1 MLPYIAKSRRID
13 LRQDLVGREM
23 MRVLF
28 LASSVAALSFA
39 ASAAEVAPTTVEAVT
54 VAAKDPAGLLERQPD
69 ATVFGLDK
77 PLLDTGRQASL
88 ASAET
93 LERYGVQSINDLV
106 EVAPGAFTD
115 SYYGV
120 AGALNLRGTLA
131 ETYFRG
137 FKRIENRG
145 TYPTPLGAAD
155 RIEVVRG
162 PATPAMG
169 PGKVGGFLNFTP
181 QTARGEHGFLDQP
194 TGDVQIEGG
203 SYDHQRLTADLGA
216 PVKLGTAE
224 GGVFAYAEVD
234 DSHSYYH
241 GIYPSHQL
249 GQLSADLDLGGGW
262 STAFGGM
269 VYHSDGNVQT
279 PGWNRVTQALIDNGT
294 YQAGRNTALVD
305 TNGDGRLGHS
315 EADAGAYPGAG
326 LITPYFGFTPA
337 TDPRFQLTSGVK
349 TVSLSPRTVFV
360 SPADFSRTDTT
371 TLYWDLNK
379 DLAEGQ
385 TLKLQLFYDDLK
397 NQRFVSYGFPADYDA
412 RVVEGRLGWDVKRS
426 YGEVKTDTLLG
437 AGLRVYGGEQK
448 ESFNGGYLSLDRRDL
463 SQGPSPTDI
472 FADPF
477 HDPTV
482 PWETNVTS
490 RWRDGGLFGVTDI
503 TWRSLDLTLGGRYD
517 DFHVVSRDDGTLV
530 FGATAGQTYQ
540 QDRGD
545 GSYDA
550 TLTWHAPF
558 GLMPYL
564 TTARTAS
571 LELSQAGGVAPSLL
585 AGNTWLTASTL
596 NEAGVKLRAFDDSL
610 TGSLGVYRQTRTRL
624 EQGNAVV
631 GTRGEGV
638 ELELRWLATRNLSFT
653 YAGNLQRTT
662 VLGPDTSFIII
673 PPSTAGVSGVNGY
686 GGAYAVY
693 SVAQLRAGNYDD
705 SLIPHSVNSLYAVYT
720 GDRMSWGRIGGTLG
734 ATWVSRMASILP
746 GGFVLPAYVTM
757 NASAFVQ
764 HGPWRVSANIDNL
777 ADARFFT
784 PVADVYA
791 NVAALPGVGR
801 TWRVA
806 LKRSY

>member
-1 MLPYIAKSRRID
+1 MY
-13 LRQDLVGREM
+13 
-23 MRVLF
+23 RVLF
-28 LASSVAALSFA
+28 LASSIAALSVA
-39 ASAAEVAPTTVEAVT
+39 ASAAETPANTVEAVT
-54 VAAKDPAGLLERQPD
+54 VQARDPAGLLERQPD

-77 PLLDTGRQASL
+77 ALLDTGRQASF

-93 LERYGVQSINDLV
+93 LQRYGVQSINDLV
-106 EVAPGAFTD
+106 AVAPGAFTD

-181 QTARGEHGFLDQP
+181 KTTRREHGFLDRP
-194 TGDVQIEGG
+194 TGDVEIEGG
-203 SYDHQRLTADLGA
+203 SYGHQRLTADLGA

-241 GIYPSHQL
+241 GIYPRHQL
-249 GQLSADLDLGGGW
+249 AQLAADLDLGDGW
-262 STAFGGM
+262 STGFGGM

-279 PGWNRVTQALIDNGT
+279 PGWNRVTPSLIDSGQ
-294 YQAGRNTALVD
+294 YQAGRNAALVD
-305 TNGDGRLGHS
+305 SNGDGRLGHA
-315 EADAGAYPGAG
+315 EADAGASPGAG
-326 LITPYFGFTPA
+326 LITAFFGFTPA
-337 TDPRFQLTSGVK
+337 TDPRFKLTSGVR
-349 TVSLSPRTVFV
+349 TVTLSPRTVFV

-379 DLAEGQ
+379 ALGEGQ
-385 TLKLQLFYDDLK
+385 ALKLQLFYDDLK
-397 NQRFVSYGFPADYDA
+397 NKRFVSYGFPADYDA
-412 RVVEGRLGWDVKRS
+412 RVVEGRLGWTVART
-426 YGEVKTDTLLG
+426 YGEVKTETLLG
-437 AGLRVYGGEQK
+437 AALRVYGGQQK

-463 SQGPSPTDI
+463 SQGPSATDI

-477 HDPTV
+477 HDATV
-482 PWETNVTS
+482 PWETRVVS
-490 RWRDGGLFGVTDI
+490 RWRDAGLFGVTDI
-503 TWRSLDLTLGGRYD
+503 RWRSLDLTVGGRYD

-530 FGATAGQTYQ
+530 FGAAAGRSYRKDT
-540 QDRGD
+540 GD
-545 GSYDA
+545 GSYSA
-550 TLTWHAPF
+550 TLTWHAPM
-558 GLMPYL
+558 GLMPYV

-571 LELSQAGGVAPSLL
+571 LELGQAGGVAPSLV
-585 AGNTWLTASTL
+585 GGTNWLTASTL
-596 NEAGVKLRAFDDSL
+596 SEAGVKLRAFDDSL
-610 TGSLGVYRQTRTRL
+610 TGSFGVYRQTRTRL
-624 EQGNAVV
+624 EQGNAVT
-631 GTRGEGV
+631 GTKGQGV

-653 YAGNLQRTT
+653 FAGNLQRTT
-662 VLGPDTSFIII
+662 VLGPDNGFIVI
-673 PPSTAGVSGVNGY
+673 PPAAVGVSGINGY

-693 SVAQLRAGNYDD
+693 SVAQLRSGNYDQ
-705 SLIPHSVNSLYAVYT
+705 SLIPHAVTSLYAVYT
-720 GDRMSWGRIGGTLG
+720 TDRASWGRAGATLG
-734 ATWVSRMASILP
+734 ATSVSRTASILP
-746 GGFVLPAYVTM
+746 GGFVPPAYVTV
-757 NASAFVQ
+757 NASGFVE

-801 TWRVA
+801 TWRIA